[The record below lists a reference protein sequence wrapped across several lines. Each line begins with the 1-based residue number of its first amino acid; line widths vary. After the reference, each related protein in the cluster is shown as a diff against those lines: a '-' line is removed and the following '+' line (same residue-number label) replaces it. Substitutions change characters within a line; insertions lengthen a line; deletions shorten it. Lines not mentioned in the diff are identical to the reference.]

1 MKVKSGVVLLLAAAM
16 SAGFFSC
23 KNGLTIF
30 EQINQETELEEP
42 VITGTVNSIVKF
54 NSKLY
59 ASDGNIYSKDEN
71 TVRGWRKSSK
81 PADTIIKLAADST
94 NLYALTEEK
103 KLYKSSDGSSWSE
116 ETCKPTSGKG
126 IETIFCNGKDTA
138 YLEDTGGKIEK
149 ICSGGS
155 STATASD
162 IPTTVVVVCSTDDK
176 TYYAADGT
184 VRGKNGSDLGSVSGL
199 GTVHSLT
206 YSSVDSALYAGT
218 SKGLKKLPVGKGDGK
233 LTGEALDPPG
243 NWGGTL
249 RGYQTFAVLA
259 TGSSSSDA
267 ALYASTIESGSD
279 YAKVNGLWGYYY
291 NRRDT
296 WNRE

>member
-42 VITGTVNSIVKF
+42 VITGTVNSIVKL

-59 ASDGNIYSKDEN
+59 ACDGNIYVKEESA
-71 TVRGWRKSSK
+71 VRGWRKSSK
-81 PADTIIKLAADST
+81 PADIIIKLAADSS

-103 KLYKSSDGSSWSE
+103 KLYKSSDGSSWTE

-126 IETIFCNGKDTA
+126 ISTIFCNGKDTA
-138 YLEDTGGKIEK
+138 YLQDTGGKIEK
-149 ICSGGS
+149 ICTG
-155 STATASD
+155 STAQRNDVPS
-162 IPTTVVVVCSTDDK
+162 TVVVVTSDKSK
-176 TYYAADGT
+176 TYYAKDGT
-184 VRGKNGSDLGSVSGL
+184 VEGKNGSNLGSVSGL
-199 GTVHSLT
+199 GKVHSLT
-206 YSSVDSALYAGT
+206 YSAVDSALYAGT
-218 SKGLKKLPVGKGDGK
+218 KNGLRKLPVDNEGK
-233 LTGEALDPPG
+233 LTGKAENPPG

-249 RGYQTFAVLA
+249 RDYETFAVLA

-267 ALYASTIESGSD
+267 ALYASTIENGSD

-291 NRRDT
+291 NRRNT